1 MQGDPSV
8 RPIRRLQALALETP
22 ALDPSIDYYTQGF
35 GLRLV
40 QRTDDTATFAGADGR
55 TVILTL
61 HRGAR
66 PGLRALTLVLDSAH
80 DLELAASRLRARGV
94 TVVASDDSALT
105 VRDPDGRHITFVA
118 DDYVETGPDAE
129 ARPLHVSHVVI
140 NSQDAAR
147 LTSFFVDTL
156 GFTVADRYEQDLLTF
171 LRCAQPQHHCIGI
184 SPGAQNS
191 LNHFSVDCGSIDAL
205 MKGVGRMQ
213 NLGLTPIWGP
223 GRHGPG
229 GNVFCY
235 FEDPTGFVSE
245 FTCDVI
251 QIHDDAAWVVREWPR
266 VPDTANVWGTGGP
279 SPRAIE
285 LMSGRL
291 PGA

>member
-1 MQGDPSV
+1 M

-22 ALDPSIDYYTQGF
+22 ALDPSVDYYTKGF

-40 QRTDDTATFAGADGR
+40 SHSGDTAELAGADGR

-61 HRGAR
+61 HKGPT
-66 PGLRALTLVLDSAH
+66 PGLRGLTMVLDAIR
-80 DLELAASRLRARGV
+80 DIELAEAALRQNGV
-94 TVVASDDSALT
+94 PVVTSGANALT
-105 VRDPDGRHITFVA
+105 VRDPDGRDITFVT
-118 DDYVETGPDAE
+118 DDTVHDDTVHIVADAE

-147 LTSFFVDTL
+147 LTTFFTDTL
-156 GFTVADRYEQDLLTF
+156 GFTIADRYEQDLLTF

-213 NLGLTPIWGP
+213 KLGLTPIWGP

-235 FEDPTGFVSE
+235 FEDPTGFVAE

-251 QIHDDAAWVVREWPR
+251 QIHDEANWVVREWPR

-291 PGA
+291 PAA

>member
-1 MQGDPSV
+1 
-8 RPIRRLQALALETP
+8 LQALALETP
-22 ALDPSIDYYTQGF
+22 ALDPSVDYYTKGF
-35 GLRLV
+35 GLRLMH
-40 QRTDDTATFAGADGR
+40 RTGDSAAFAGADGR

-61 HRGAR
+61 RRGPT
-66 PGLRALTLVLDSAH
+66 PGLRELTFALDSRR
-80 DLELAASRLRARGV
+80 DLERAEADLRQRGV
-94 TVVASDDSALT
+94 AIMSSVVSSDDASLT
-105 VRDPDGRHITFVA
+105 VRDPDGRHITFVT
-118 DDYVETGPDAE
+118 DDAVDIRPDAE

-147 LTSFFVDTL
+147 LTLFFTDTL

-213 NLGLTPIWGP
+213 KIGLTPIWGP

-235 FEDPTGFVSE
+235 FEDPTGFVAE

-251 QIHDDAAWVVREWPR
+251 QIHDDASWVVREWPR

-291 PGA
+291 PAV

>member
-1 MQGDPSV
+1 
-8 RPIRRLQALALETP
+8 LQALALETP
-22 ALDPSIDYYTQGF
+22 ALDPSVDYYTKGF

-40 QRTDDTATFAGADGR
+40 HRTADRADFAGADGR

-61 HRGAR
+61 HNGPTPR
-66 PGLRALTLVLDSAH
+66 LRALTLVLDATR
-80 DLELAASRLRARGV
+80 DLELAEAALRQNGV
-94 TVVASDDSALT
+94 PVVSSSAQALT
-105 VRDPDGRHITFVA
+105 VRDPDGRDITFVTDEA
-118 DDYVETGPDAE
+118 VHIEADAE

-147 LTSFFVDTL
+147 LTSFFTDTL

-213 NLGLTPIWGP
+213 KIGLTPIWGP

-235 FEDPTGFVSE
+235 FEDPTGFVAE

-251 QIHDDAAWVVREWPR
+251 QIHDEANWVVREWPR

-291 PGA
+291 PAA

>member
-1 MQGDPSV
+1 M
-8 RPIRRLQALALETP
+8 RPIRRLQALALEIP
-22 ALDPSIDYYTQGF
+22 ALDPSIDYYTKGF
-35 GLRLV
+35 GLRLM
-40 QRTDDTATFAGADGR
+40 QRSADRADFAGADGR

-61 HRGAR
+61 HRGAK
-66 PGLRALTLVLDSAH
+66 PCLRTLTFVLDSTH
-80 DLELAASRLRARGV
+80 DIERAEAALRQRGV
-94 TVVASDDSALT
+94 TIVPSPQNALT
-105 VRDPDGRHITFVA
+105 VVDPDGRHIGFVA
-118 DDYVETGPDAE
+118 DDHIDTGPDAE
-129 ARPLHVSHVVI
+129 ARPLLVSHVVI
-140 NSQDAAR
+140 NSLDASR
-147 LTSFFVDTL
+147 LTAFFVDTL

-213 NLGLTPIWGP
+213 KIGLTPTWGP

-235 FEDPTGFVSE
+235 FEDPTGFVAE

-251 QIHDDAAWVVREWPR
+251 QIHDDAAWVAREWPR

-291 PGA
+291 TAG